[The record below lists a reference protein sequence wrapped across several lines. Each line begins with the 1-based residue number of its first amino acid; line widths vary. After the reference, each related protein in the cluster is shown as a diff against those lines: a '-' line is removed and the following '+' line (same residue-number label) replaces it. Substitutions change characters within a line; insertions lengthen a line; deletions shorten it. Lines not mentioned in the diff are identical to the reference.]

1 MELNKIYKMMAGIK
15 PGDKIDFNSYG
26 ACYNA
31 SQLGRSGGS
40 TVPAVGTVLKVY
52 PRYVLVKLKVAREG
66 VHWGSI
72 KKVNGIGWPLYK
84 KEMA

>member
-15 PGDKIDFNSYG
+15 PGDQIDFNSYG
-26 ACYNA
+26 ACDSA
-31 SQLGRSGGS
+31 IRLGRSS
-40 TVPAVGTVLKVY
+40 SSAIPAIGTVLKVY
-52 PRYVLVKLKVAREG
+52 PRYVLVKLKMAREC

>member
-1 MELNKIYKMMAGIK
+1 MELNSIFAMMNTIK
-15 PGDKIDFNSYG
+15 PGDKISFASYG
-26 ACYNA
+26 ACNAA

-40 TVPAVGTVLKVY
+40 TVPAIGTVLKVY
-52 PRYVLVKLKVAREG
+52 PRYVLVKLKVAREC